1 MFIIGL
7 LATSDMDALVTNFST
22 VFLTIGAIIGV
33 GITLPLLI
41 QFVNGVSR
49 NISLTNQNMTEEI
62 SKSAKQAT

>member
-1 MFIIGL
+1 MFIIGRL
-7 LATSDMDALVTNFST
+7 GTNNMDALVTNFST
-22 VFLTIGAIIGV
+22 VFLAIGAIIGV
-33 GITLPLLI
+33 GIALPLLI